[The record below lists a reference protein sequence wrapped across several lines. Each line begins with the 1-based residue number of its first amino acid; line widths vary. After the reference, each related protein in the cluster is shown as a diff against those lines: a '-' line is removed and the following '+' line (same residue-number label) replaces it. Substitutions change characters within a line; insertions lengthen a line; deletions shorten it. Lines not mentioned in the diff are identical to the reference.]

1 MKRCPVSNSINGC
14 MPTCPDIVPYTLIL
28 IMCFFLQKL
37 GVVDLFYHAALLPSF
52 KKDFGVFLCYA
63 CFVSIFSFSALQ
75 INPQFFRIKEN
86 RIWTAYSG
94 LKWISLL
101 APFEHQYTFIKPKCV
116 IQRCFVLK
124 KMLHQNC
131 FKGIHL
137 AHISHVLYHIFIIYR
152 VG

>member
-1 MKRCPVSNSINGC
+1 MKRCPVSDSINGC
-14 MPTCPDIVPYTLIL
+14 MATCADIVPYTLIL

-37 GVVDLFYHAALLPSF
+37 GVVDLFYHAALLPSL
-52 KKDFGVFLCYA
+52 KKEFGVFLCYA
-63 CFVSIFSFSALQ
+63 CFVPIFSFSALQ

-101 APFEHQYTFIKPKCV
+101 APFEHQYTFINQNV
-116 IQRCFVLK
+116 SFNDVLFK

-137 AHISHVLYHIFIIYR
+137 AHISHVYIISLLFI
-152 VG
+152 V